1 MSSSDPTIAVP
12 IVQFSPSQ
20 REYIIGNFAS
30 NFWRFQLSAR
40 YSF

>member
-1 MSSSDPTIAVP
+1 VN
-12 IVQFSPSQ
+12 QK
-20 REYIIGNFAS
+20 EYVVGNFAS